1 MAPACGWVFR
11 GDLQRRFGL
20 GRLEIF
26 SFHFPTTTTAAES
39 HRLPLCVMGEAF
51 TPLSSQQ
58 HARSC
63 FGAAPKPTASVTRAA
78 QTSSGSLGPD
88 QMLSVGLWRS
98 ALKSVLCWHIQ
109 GKDKVKSRAKK
120 SPKMWHCPLGRIPK
134 HVLNDRKLG
143 WVLFNCTSR
152 KVQKLQVM
160 RCERLSPV
168 KHNPMQQNPRVSE
181 QNLLYIDNC
190 EYQDLCPWA
199 FPFFFPMANW
209 FFSTFGIYLMAF
221 ACCGF
226 SVVCDPIISLWFSH
240 LFWGYGSPSPTLLL
254 LFQNFVSSE
263 TSPSALKL
271 LETNKCI

>member
-1 MAPACGWVFR
+1 MWLSLQGRFTEEIWAGEAGNLLLPLSHHHHCCWEPPAASLC
-11 GDLQRRFGL
+11 D
-20 GRLEIF
+20 GRSIYTVVL
-26 SFHFPTTTTAAES
+26 TAACQILLWS
-39 HRLPLCVMGEAF
+39 CPKAHSQCQQGSTDILRLPGCWSEA
-51 TPLSSQQ
+51 
-58 HARSC
+58 
-63 FGAAPKPTASVTRAA
+63 
-78 QTSSGSLGPD
+78 
-88 QMLSVGLWRS
+88 MLGLWRS
-98 ALKSVLCWHIQ
+98 ALKSVLCWHVQ
-109 GKDKVKSRAKK
+109 GKDKVKSRDKK
-120 SPKMWHCPLGRIPK
+120 SPKMWHCPLGMIPK

-143 WVLFNCTSR
+143 WVLFSCTSR

-168 KHNPMQQNPRVSE
+168 KHNPLQQNPRVSE